1 MILKSLIIRYWP
13 ALRLRTI
20 IFGILLFVAA
30 LPGFGALYLRVYEN
44 ALVRQTEAEVRAI
57 GVSIA
62 QGAALGWDRPAG
74 SAHAPLAAMR
84 PHLFAAINVES
95 IPILPDAAPHAPLFP
110 AEPQVQRYAAA
121 QTPLFAEI
129 ERQIGAS
136 LMVLDSHGVIAYG
149 HGAGE
154 VFDQPL
160 ELKIALGGLP
170 ATVLRRDDRDPPH
183 WLVAQFS
190 KTAGTLLIHSE
201 PVIVQGRV
209 VAVVVVAKPPQ
220 SVLTSIWLDRYSIGL
235 GVILILAVLV
245 VLTLT
250 LARAIVRPIERL
262 SAAARGVATGRGKV
276 PDNPSLRVVEIN
288 ALYDEYRAMSA
299 TIAARATYLR
309 DFAAALS
316 HEFKTPL
323 TGLCGGI
330 ELLQDHGA
338 EMDGAA
344 HARFLGNMAGD
355 TARLTHLLSRLME
368 LAKADL
374 QYPDGQAC
382 CEVGDV
388 LKLVADGLRAT
399 DFTITIAPGKGP
411 RAAIDPASMERVA
424 TILIENARQAG
435 ATTMSI
441 TAEVTTDQFALR
453 LADTGP
459 GVPDADTTRI
469 FEPFFTSKRTSGGTG
484 LGLAIA
490 RSLIEAHGGNLSLIN
505 AATGTCFLLILPI
518 ALLGSS

>member
-1 MILKSLIIRYWP
+1 MRLKSLIIRHWP

-57 GVSIA
+57 GIALA
-62 QGAALGWDRPAG
+62 QGAPLGWG
-74 SAHAPLAAMR
+74 TAHAPRPAMR
-84 PHLFAAINVES
+84 PHLFAAIDVER
-95 IPILPDAAPHAPLFP
+95 IPILPDAQPHAPLFP
-110 AEPQVQRYAAA
+110 VDTQVQRYAASQA
-121 QTPLFAEI
+121 PLFAEI
-129 ERQIGAS
+129 ERQTGAS
-136 LMVLDSHGVIAYG
+136 LTLLDSHGVIAYG

-170 ATVLRRDDRDPPH
+170 ATVLRRDDRDPPN

-190 KTAGTLLIHSE
+190 KTAGTQLIHSE
-201 PVIVQGRV
+201 PVIAQGRV

-235 GVILILAVLV
+235 GVVLILAVLV

-276 PDNPSLRVVEIN
+276 PDNPSLPVIEIN

-309 DFAAALS
+309 DFAAALA

-338 EMDGAA
+338 EMEPDA
-344 HARFLGNMAGD
+344 HARFLGNMEGD
-355 TARLTHLLSRLME
+355 AARLTHLLSRLME

-382 CEVGDV
+382 CHLGDV
-388 LKLVADGLRAT
+388 LGLVADGLRAA
-399 DFTITIAPGKGP
+399 DFTIALDLGSGP
-411 RAAIDPASMERVA
+411 SPAIDPASMERVA
-424 TILIENARQAG
+424 TILFENARQAG
-435 ATTMSI
+435 ATAMNI
-441 TAEVTTDQFALR
+441 TAAIAAGHSVLGFTDN
-453 LADTGP
+453 GP
-459 GVPDADTTRI
+459 GIPKADIARI

-490 RSLIEAHGGNLSLIN
+490 RSLIEAHGGNLSLTDV
-505 AATGTCFLLILPI
+505 AAGTCFMVTLPI
-518 ALLGSS
+518 AALGQSR